1 MNIPL
6 LLTGGRILAGPIV
19 MALVL
24 SEDDVAHNFGIAAAV
39 FTVAA
44 LTDYADG
51 WLARRWG
58 QASVLGA
65 FLDLTADK
73 LLVTGTLA
81 ALLVVDRVNIWLAF
95 IIIGREIAI
104 MALRGVVVADGKML
118 PPSGWGKWKATV
130 QFVAI
135 GLAIVRLED
144 KWGPLFL
151 DEWAIIAATA
161 ITLISAV
168 DYVVR
173 YRSSFFAGAPP
184 TNVRR
189 VQGGQ

>member
-6 LLTGGRILAGPIV
+6 LLTAGRILATPVV

-24 SEDDVAHNFGIAAAV
+24 SEDDVAHNFGIAAAI

-51 WLARRWG
+51 WLARRWN

-104 MALRGVVVADGKML
+104 MALRGVVAADGKML
-118 PPSGWGKWKATV
+118 PPSGWGKWKATI

-151 DEWAIIAATA
+151 DQWAIIAATA

-168 DYVVR
+168 DYVAR
-173 YRSSFFAGAPP
+173 YRSSFFSSATSA
-184 TNVRR
+184 
-189 VQGGQ
+189 

>member
-1 MNIPL
+1 MNVPL
-6 LLTGGRILAGPIV
+6 FLTVGRIAAVPVV
-19 MALVL
+19 MGLVL
-24 SEDDVAHNFGIAAAV
+24 SEDDINHNFGIAAAI
-39 FTVAA
+39 FTIAA

-51 WLARRWG
+51 YLARRWG
-58 QASVLGA
+58 QTSVFGA

-95 IIIGREIAI
+95 VIIAREIAI
-104 MALRGVVVADGKML
+104 MALRGVVASDGETL
-118 PPSGWGKWKATV
+118 PPSGWGKWKATI

-151 DEWAIIAATA
+151 DQWAMTLATA

-173 YRSSFFAGAPP
+173 YRSVFFERA
-184 TNVRR
+184 
-189 VQGGQ
+189 

>member
-1 MNIPL
+1 MNVPL
-6 LLTGGRILAGPIV
+6 FLTVGRIAAVPVV
-19 MALVL
+19 MGLVI
-24 SEDDVAHNFGIAAAV
+24 SEDDINHNFGIAAAI
-39 FTVAA
+39 FTIAA

-51 WLARRWG
+51 YLARRWG
-58 QASVLGA
+58 QTSVFGA

-95 IIIGREIAI
+95 VIIAREIAI
-104 MALRGVVVADGKML
+104 MALRGVVASDGETL
-118 PPSGWGKWKATV
+118 PPSGWGKWKATI

-151 DEWAIIAATA
+151 DQWAITLATA

-168 DYVVR
+168 D
-173 YRSSFFAGAPP
+173 
-184 TNVRR
+184 
-189 VQGGQ
+189 

>member
-1 MNIPL
+1 MNIPIA
-6 LLTGGRILAGPIV
+6 LTLGRIVAIPAV
-19 MALVL
+19 MGLILLEGDL
-24 SEDDVAHNFGIAAAV
+24 SHNFGIAAAV

-44 LTDYADG
+44 VSDFIDG
-51 WLARRWG
+51 WLARRWD
-58 QASVLGA
+58 QTSIIGA

-95 IIIGREIAI
+95 IIIAREIAV
-104 MALRGVVVADGKML
+104 MAIRGVAANAGKMV
-118 PPSGWGKWKATV
+118 PASQWGKWKATV

-144 KWGPLFL
+144 KWGPLHL
-151 DEWAIIAATA
+151 DEWAMLVAVA
-161 ITLISAV
+161 ITVVSAV

-173 YRSSFFAGAPP
+173 FRSVLFTSD
-184 TNVRR
+184 
-189 VQGGQ
+189 

>member
-1 MNIPL
+1 MNLPL
-6 LLTGGRILAGPIV
+6 LLTAGRIVATPIV
-19 MALVL
+19 MGLIL
-24 SEDDVAHNFGIAAAV
+24 LEDDLDHNFGVAAAI

-51 WLARRWG
+51 YLARRWG
-58 QASVLGA
+58 QTSTIGA

-95 IIIGREIAI
+95 VIIGREIAI
-104 MALRGVVVADGKML
+104 MALRGVVAADGKLL
-118 PPSGWGKWKATV
+118 PPSGWGKWKATI

-151 DEWAIIAATA
+151 DEWAMFVATA
-161 ITLISAV
+161 VTLISAV
-168 DYVVR
+168 DYIAR
-173 YRSSFFAGAPP
+173 YRSSFFNTHA
-184 TNVRR
+184 
-189 VQGGQ
+189 

>member
-1 MNIPL
+1 MQVPL
-6 LLTGGRILAGPIV
+6 LLTVGRILAVPVV

-24 SEDDVAHNFGIAAAV
+24 SEDDVSHNFGIAAAI

-51 WLARRWG
+51 YLARRWN
-58 QASVLGA
+58 QVSVLGA

-95 IIIGREIAI
+95 VIIGREIAI
-104 MALRGVVVADGKML
+104 MALRGVVASDGKSL
-118 PPSGWGKWKATV
+118 PPSGWGKWKATI

-144 KWGPLFL
+144 KWGLLFL
-151 DEWAIIAATA
+151 DEWAIIGATA
-161 ITLISAV
+161 ITLVSAF

-173 YRSSFFAGAPP
+173 YRSSLFARA
-184 TNVRR
+184 
-189 VQGGQ
+189 